1 MSPIPYIDLAA
12 LLIEGSTVVSPDDR
26 CGPEETV
33 EAIMDALSLTQ
44 LREHILLHL
53 TIDNWAVDY
62 EQPPADLTRKIN
74 ASKPPNSAEICH
86 QGELMA
92 IHTGGLPAGG

>member
-1 MSPIPYIDLAA
+1 MSEIPYIDLAA

-62 EQPPADLTRKIN
+62 EQPPTDLDLPRHLRRQDQREQ
-74 ASKPPNSAEICH
+74 AAERC
-86 QGELMA
+86 
-92 IHTGGLPAGG
+92 